1 MMVRVSHNAK
11 QYYMLTFLIPA
22 AVLLLCFWEKGIT
35 PFGDN
40 CLLAMDAWGQYFPM
54 LKEMKRALFSGNLA
68 WSFDGGLGFNL
79 WAQSAYYTN
88 SFLWLF
94 LFMLPDAWMITG
106 LHVLIVI
113 RFGLCAV
120 TFAYWLEKHYKKRT
134 WTGIVFA
141 AAYALSSYTMAFLN
155 QFMWMDV
162 VVLFPLV
169 MVSLERLFHKEKPG
183 MYTALLALAI
193 WTNFY
198 IGYMVC
204 LFCVIYFCVLLLEQ
218 RMSIRERFGKIWLFG
233 RYSLLGGGICAV
245 SLIPMAH
252 ALSYTHT
259 SGAGCSNPFELYHS
273 LGEIFK
279 KFLPFGEISLAFEF
293 PNVYCGILC
302 LIFFLAAFFLKNV
315 GFRRKVLTAGTCL
328 FLLLSMNL
336 NVLDYIWHG
345 FHYPNQL
352 PGRWSFMFIFL
363 VLTFAHPAFRA
374 LENVCKKF
382 ARQYPEDENG
392 VKVFFGCI
400 PFFLAALMIC
410 EIGANAVNTVTKQ
423 TWTTSVSNFI
433 RYDEDMERILA
444 KYKCNHPEQTGFYRM
459 ERAVPYNLNSGQLYG
474 YQGITYYSSTLKKAA
489 YDFFDRLGQDAY
501 ADLIVKYYSS
511 PITNALFG
519 VRYIL
524 CMEEGLPSDENLVV
538 IEQQGKITV
547 MENQSCLP
555 LAFMADSGIET
566 FDVTKYSELAL
577 PREILCSLCGREAGI
592 SEAVEQLGQSPFVIE
607 SFENTKISGT
617 VTCDKDGVLFTSIP
631 QDKGWSVFVDGK
643 RTETKT
649 LFGYLLGVA
658 LAKGEHRLEFRYHVY
673 GIGAG
678 LFVSVLSLGLFGVS
692 LYYRRK
698 KKIAG

>member
-1 MMVRVSHNAK
+1 MVRVSHNAK
-11 QYYMLTFLIPA
+11 VYYAITFLIPA

-54 LKEMKRALFSGNLA
+54 LKEMKRALFSGNMA

-88 SFLWLF
+88 SFLWLY

-120 TFAYWLEKHYKKRT
+120 TFSYWLEKHYKKRT

-141 AAYALSSYTMAFLN
+141 AAYALSSYTIAFLN
-155 QFMWMDV
+155 QFMWLDV
-162 VVLFPLV
+162 VILFPLV

-218 RMSIRERFGKIWLFG
+218 RMSIRERLGKIWLFG
-233 RYSLLGGGICAV
+233 RYSLLGGGICAA

-302 LIFFLAAFFLKNV
+302 LVFFFAGFFLKNV

-328 FLLLSMNL
+328 VLLLSMNL

-363 VLTFAHPAFRA
+363 VLTFAHPAFCA

-382 ARQYPEDENG
+382 ARQYPADENG
-392 VKVFFGCI
+392 VKVFFCCI

-410 EIGANAVNTVTKQ
+410 EMGANAVNTVTKQ
-423 TWTTSVSNFI
+423 TWTTSASNFI

-577 PREILCSLCGREAGI
+577 PREILCSLCGRETGI
-592 SEAVEQLGQSPFVIE
+592 SEAVKQLRQSPFVIE
-607 SFENTKISGT
+607 SFENTKICGT

-678 LFVSVLSLGLFGVS
+678 LCVSVLSLGLFGGS

-698 KKIAG
+698 RKSAA

>member
-120 TFAYWLEKHYKKRT
+120 TFSYWLEKHYKKRT

-302 LIFFLAAFFLKNV
+302 LVFFLAAFFLKNV

-363 VLTFAHPAFRA
+363 VLTFAHPAFCA

-382 ARQYPEDENG
+382 ARQYPADEKG

-400 PFFLAALMIC
+400 PFFLAVLLIC
-410 EIGANAVNTVTKQ
+410 EMGANAVNTVTKQ
-423 TWTTSVSNFI
+423 TWTTSASNFI

-577 PREILCSLCGREAGI
+577 PREILCSLCGRETGI
-592 SEAVEQLGQSPFVIE
+592 SEAVEQLRQSPFVIE
-607 SFENTKISGT
+607 SFENTKICGT
-617 VTCDKDGVLFTSIP
+617 VTCDKDGILFTSIP

-658 LAKGEHRLEFRYHVY
+658 LVKGEHRLEFRYHVY

>member
-1 MMVRVSHNAK
+1 MIRVSHNTK
-11 QYYMLTFLIPA
+11 IYYGLTALIPA
-22 AVLLLCFWEKGIT
+22 AVLLLCFWEKEIT

-54 LKEMKRALFSGNLA
+54 LKEMKRALFSGNMA

-88 SFLWLF
+88 SFSWLF

-113 RFGLCAV
+113 RFLLCAV
-120 TFAYWLEKHYKKRT
+120 TFAYWLEWHYKKRT
-134 WTGIVFA
+134 WEGIVFA

-155 QFMWMDV
+155 QFMWLDV

-183 MYTALLALAI
+183 MYTALLALTI

-218 RMSIRERFGKIWLFG
+218 RMRIRERLKKTWLFF
-233 RYSLLGGGICAV
+233 RYSLFGGGICAV

-259 SGAGCSNPFELYHS
+259 SGAGCTSPWEWYHS
-273 LGEIFK
+273 LLEILK

-293 PNVYCGILC
+293 PNVYCGIVC
-302 LIFFLAAFFLKNV
+302 LVFFFAAFFLKSV
-315 GFRRKVLTAGTCL
+315 GFRRKILTACTCL
-328 FLLLSMNL
+328 ILLISMDL

-352 PGRWSFMFIFL
+352 PGRWSFMFIFV
-363 VLTFAHPAFRA
+363 VLTFALPAFCA
-374 LENVCKKF
+374 LTDLCKKF
-382 ARQYPEDENG
+382 ARQYAADEKRVG
-392 VKVFFGCI
+392 VFFNCI
-400 PFFLAALMIC
+400 PVFLAALTIC
-410 EIGANAVNTVTKQ
+410 EVGANAVHTVTKQ
-423 TWTTSVSNFI
+423 TWTTSASNFI

-444 KYKCNHPEQTGFYRM
+444 KYRCDNPEQTGFYRM

-511 PITNALFG
+511 PVTNALFG

-538 IEQQGKITV
+538 VERQGKITV

-566 FDVTKYSELAL
+566 FDVTLYNELAL
-577 PREILCSLCGREAGI
+577 PREILYALCGRQAGI
-592 SEAVEQLGQSPFVIE
+592 SEAVEQLRQSPLVIE
-607 SFENTKISGT
+607 SFQNTKISGT
-617 VTCDKDGVLFTSIP
+617 VTCEKDGILFTSIP
-631 QDKGWSVFVDGK
+631 QDKGWSVYVDGK
-643 RTETKT
+643 KTETKT
-649 LFGYLLGVA
+649 LLGYLIGVE
-658 LAKGEHRLEFRYHVY
+658 LKQGEHRLEFCYHVY

-678 LFVSVLSLGLFGVS
+678 LLVSVLSLGLFSVS
-692 LYYRRK
+692 LYCAIRK
-698 KKIAG
+698 RFI

>member
-1 MMVRVSHNAK
+1 MIRVSHNTK
-11 QYYMLTFLIPA
+11 IYYGLTALIPA
-22 AVLLLCFWEKGIT
+22 AVLLLCFWEKEIT

-54 LKEMKRALFSGNLA
+54 LKEMKRALFSGNMA

-88 SFLWLF
+88 SFSWLF

-113 RFGLCAV
+113 RFLLCAV
-120 TFAYWLEKHYKKRT
+120 TFAYWLEWHYKKRT
-134 WTGIVFA
+134 WEGIVFA

-155 QFMWMDV
+155 QFMWLDV

-183 MYTALLALAI
+183 MYTALLALTI

-218 RMSIRERFGKIWLFG
+218 RMRIRERLKKTWLFF
-233 RYSLLGGGICAV
+233 RYSLFGGGICAV

-259 SGAGCSNPFELYHS
+259 SGAGCTNPWEWYHS
-273 LGEIFK
+273 LLEILK

-293 PNVYCGILC
+293 PNVYCGIVC
-302 LIFFLAAFFLKNV
+302 LVFFFAAFFLKSV
-315 GFRRKVLTAGTCL
+315 GFRRKILTACTCL
-328 FLLLSMNL
+328 ILLISMDL

-352 PGRWSFMFIFL
+352 PGRWSFMFIFV
-363 VLTFAHPAFRA
+363 VLTFALPAFCA
-374 LENVCKKF
+374 LTDLCKKF
-382 ARQYPEDENG
+382 ARQYAADEKRVG
-392 VKVFFGCI
+392 VFFNCI
-400 PFFLAALMIC
+400 PVFLAALTIC
-410 EIGANAVNTVTKQ
+410 EVGANAVHTVTKQ
-423 TWTTSVSNFI
+423 TWTTSASNFI

-444 KYKCNHPEQTGFYRM
+444 KYRCDNPEQTGFYRM

-511 PITNALFG
+511 PVTNALFG

-538 IEQQGKITV
+538 VERQGKITV

-555 LAFMADSGIET
+555 LAFMADLGIET
-566 FDVTKYSELAL
+566 FDVTLYNELAL
-577 PREILCSLCGREAGI
+577 PREILYALCGRQAGI
-592 SEAVEQLGQSPFVIE
+592 SEAVEQLRQSPLVIE
-607 SFENTKISGT
+607 SFQNTKISGT
-617 VTCDKDGVLFTSIP
+617 VTCEKDGILFTSIP
-631 QDKGWSVFVDGK
+631 QDKGWSVYVDGK
-643 RTETKT
+643 KTETKT
-649 LFGYLLGVA
+649 LLGYLLGVE
-658 LAKGEHRLEFRYHVY
+658 LKQGEHRLEFRYHVY

-678 LFVSVLSLGLFGVS
+678 LLVSVLSLGLFSVS
-692 LYYRRK
+692 LYCAIRK
-698 KKIAG
+698 RFI

>member
-54 LKEMKRALFSGNLA
+54 LKEMKRALFSGNMA

-302 LIFFLAAFFLKNV
+302 LVFFFAAFFLKNV

-363 VLTFAHPAFRA
+363 VLTFAHPAFCA

-382 ARQYPEDENG
+382 ARQYPADENG

-400 PFFLAALMIC
+400 SFFLAALMIC

-423 TWTTSVSNFI
+423 TWTTSASNFI

-577 PREILCSLCGREAGI
+577 PREILCSLCGRETGI

-607 SFENTKISGT
+607 SFENTKICGT
-617 VTCDKDGVLFTSIP
+617 VTCDKDGILFTSIP

>member
-1 MMVRVSHNAK
+1 
-11 QYYMLTFLIPA
+11 
-22 AVLLLCFWEKGIT
+22 
-35 PFGDN
+35 
-40 CLLAMDAWGQYFPM
+40 M
-54 LKEMKRALFSGNLA
+54 LKEMKRALFSGNMA

-218 RMSIRERFGKIWLFG
+218 KMSIRERFEKIWLFG

-433 RYDEDMERILA
+433 RYDEDMERILT

-607 SFENTKISGT
+607 SFENTKICGT
-617 VTCDKDGVLFTSIP
+617 VTCDKDGILFTSIP

>member
-54 LKEMKRALFSGNLA
+54 LKEMKRALFSGNMA

-79 WAQSAYYTN
+79 WTQSAYYTN

-218 RMSIRERFGKIWLFG
+218 KMSIRERFEKIWLFG

-423 TWTTSVSNFI
+423 TWTTSASNFI

-444 KYKCNHPEQTGFYRM
+444 KYKCNNPEQTGFYRM

-566 FDVTKYSELAL
+566 FDVTKYSKLAL
-577 PREILCSLCGREAGI
+577 PREIFCSLCGREAGI

-607 SFENTKISGT
+607 SFENTKICGT
-617 VTCDKDGVLFTSIP
+617 VTCDKDGILFTSIP